1 MNMEE
6 STIDLK
12 DLLRRCLERWKLVLV
27 CMLVG
32 AVVLNFVGVYKER
45 TAPAAEETDSTAE
58 DAPAEE
64 APAEEPQPLT
74 LEECR
79 DALTKQEQA
88 EVENVFSVYCAYREQ
103 YLNYADYY
111 NTSSYMKIDPQNVPS
126 ALLEYYVDDHYSVEY
141 PVLAK
146 RDTRDVIVQQYAE
159 KVTNTDAQV
168 QMAKA
173 LGLKENDADLGRYV
187 SAWNGGNGVL
197 YIKIVAA
204 NEKDRDTLVQAAEQL
219 VENATSGIQNVFGEF
234 DIQQNTRNLYSCQ
247 DSDVQNNQ
255 NSIRNELLSARSR
268 MDGLNGSLSEAQNN
282 YYAALV
288 SDLKENDKEAE

>member
-12 DLLRRCLERWKLVLV
+12 DLLRRCLERWKLILV

-45 TAPAAEETDSTAE
+45 TAPVEEETGSTVEETSAEET
-58 DAPAEE
+58 EE
-64 APAEEPQPLT
+64 SKPLT

-111 NTSSYMKIDPQNVPS
+111 NTSSYMKIDPQDVPS

-159 KVTNTDAQV
+159 ALTNADAQV

-173 LGLKENDADLGRYV
+173 LDLEENDPDIGRYLN
-187 SAWNGGNGVL
+187 AWNGGSGVL

-204 NEKDRDTLVQAAEQL
+204 NEKNRDALVQAAEQL

>member
-45 TAPAAEETDSTAE
+45 TTPAKEEVDSTGEETPAAET
-58 DAPAEE
+58 EE
-64 APAEEPQPLT
+64 KSKPLT

-88 EVENVFSVYCAYREQ
+88 EVENVFSVNCAYHEQ
-103 YLNYADYY
+103 YLNYVDYY

-146 RDTRDVIVQQYAE
+146 RDVRDVIVQQFAE

-173 LGLKENDADLGRYV
+173 LDLEENDPDLGRYLN
-187 SAWNGGNGVL
+187 AWNGGNGVL

-204 NEKDRDTLVQAAEQL
+204 NEKDRDALVQAAEQL
-219 VENATSGIQNVFGEF
+219 VENATSGIQSVFGEF

-247 DSDVQNNQ
+247 DSDVQNEQ
-255 NSIRNELLSARSR
+255 NNIRNELLSAQTR
-268 MDGLNGSLSEAQNN
+268 MDGLNDSLSEVQNS
-282 YYAALV
+282 YYTALMAN
-288 SDLKENDKEAE
+288 LEKNDKEAK